1 MKASK
6 FRDMSKEDL
15 VQEETELRRQ
25 LLRIRFQAA
34 VGQTEG
40 AGKMKDIRRDIARIK
55 TVLTEM
61 ERQGLR

>member
-15 VQEETELRRQ
+15 NQEVAELRKQ

-34 VGQTEG
+34 TGQTES
-40 AGKMKDIRRDIARIK
+40 ASKMKDIRRDIARIK

>member
-6 FRDMSKEDL
+6 YRDMAKEDL
-15 VQEETELRRQ
+15 MQEETELRKQ

-34 VGQTEG
+34 VGQTES
-40 AGKMKDIRRDIARIK
+40 AGRMKDIRRDVARIK

>member
-6 FRDMSKEDL
+6 FRDMAKEDL
-15 VQEETELRRQ
+15 VQEELELRKQ

-34 VGQTEG
+34 AGQTES
-40 AGKMKDIRRDIARIK
+40 ASRMKDIRRDITRIK

-61 ERQGLR
+61 ERGSR

>member
-1 MKASK
+1 MKASRY
-6 FRDMSKEDL
+6 RDMAQEDL
-15 VQEETELRRQ
+15 MQEETELRKQ

-34 VGQTEG
+34 VGQTES

-61 ERQGLR
+61 ERQGAR